1 MPKVLLSTL
10 MQTHTLHD
18 AVTTQFITPQHT
30 GLTDHLAAIPLTGM
44 ALYTL
49 RDQLRVF
56 SPIVHDVIETADRRK
71 MVYQKKY
78 VLDADAF
85 TLRKDY
91 EISGGTDIR
100 LNRGRMDKLVI
111 STAAFDELL
120 GITILP
126 FETLPFVNKNTLDTK
141 NLVLTDYTLVTDE
154 QVQLKSEIEERI
166 TGTDMVIDRGRLA
179 AFSLGL
185 SKMEVIDSLEVQNA

>member
-1 MPKVLLSTL
+1 M
-10 MQTHTLHD
+10 
-18 AVTTQFITPQHT
+18 
-30 GLTDHLAAIPLTGM
+30 
-44 ALYTL
+44 
-49 RDQLRVF
+49 
-56 SPIVHDVIETADRRK
+56 
-71 MVYQKKY
+71 
-78 VLDADAF
+78 
-85 TLRKDY
+85 
-91 EISGGTDIR
+91 
-100 LNRGRMDKLVI
+100 I
-111 STAAFDELL
+111 STATFDELL